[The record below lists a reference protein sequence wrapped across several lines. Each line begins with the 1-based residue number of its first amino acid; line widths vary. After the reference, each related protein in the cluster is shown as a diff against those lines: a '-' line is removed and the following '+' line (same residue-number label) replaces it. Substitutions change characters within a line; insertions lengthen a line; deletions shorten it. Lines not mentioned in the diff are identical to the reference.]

1 METDT
6 VVITLFNLA
15 GAFFFAYLALSCAE
29 EAFES
34 LSHGDYVGGLV
45 VLPFSALFGFLSIAC
60 LSAIR
65 DAYLEES

>member
-1 METDT
+1 METDMFA
-6 VVITLFNLA
+6 VTLFNLA
-15 GAFFFAYLALSCAE
+15 GALFFAYLALSGFG

-34 LSHGDYVGGLV
+34 LSHGSYVGGLV

-65 DAYLEES
+65 DAYLEAN

>member
-6 VVITLFNLA
+6 VISTLLNLA
-15 GAFFFAYLALSCAE
+15 GAFFSACVALSCAG

-34 LSHGDYVGGLV
+34 LSHGSYVEGLV
-45 VLPFSALFGFLSIAC
+45 VLPVSALFGFLSIAS

-65 DAYLEES
+65 DMYLEAN

>member
-1 METDT
+1 MLA
-6 VVITLFNLA
+6 ITLFNLA
-15 GAFFFAYLALSCAE
+15 GAFVLAYMALSCFG

-45 VLPFSALFGFLSIAC
+45 VLPVSALFGFLSIAC

-65 DAYLEES
+65 DAYLEED